1 MKMQKE
7 WSSFRLT
14 LLLYTLV
21 FIMPLTFYF
30 VYTSFNSAQNDT
42 KVIHQI
48 GWIEGVS
55 ESINTSSA
63 YTLKQP
69 MVQNIDAALQDI
81 SIWVRQNNNSKFYLG
96 GETLS
101 KDFSNVMT
109 CWSKYKQKSSYNIHD
124 TKCSHQIKNLTV
136 IIENMVYL
144 KQKNLVNMFYWNL
157 AIAMLITLLLI
168 YFVRVYI
175 HKQMKKHSIHDHET
189 HLFNQKYF
197 LSELHSTFSGSIRHG
212 NPLSLLSVS
221 LNGFTE
227 KTYDKKTKNNLMK
240 ELGELFTSVTRN
252 SDISCRYDENHFA
265 VLLPLTNRE
274 HALILEDRLREAL
287 ENHDFKVAPEMKF
300 SFVTTEANAEET
312 EEAFIARTL

>member
-197 LSELHSTFSGSIRHG
+197 LSELHSTFSGSIRHE

-221 LNGFTE
+221 LNGFTD

-287 ENHDFKVAPEMKF
+287 ENNDFKVAPEMKF